1 MTVGHDI
8 AVGEASQR
16 QHTDAHE
23 GDEPGTGAHDDGELP
38 FLLVGDEPVVGPFR
52 CEETED
58 MAEEYHD
65 DTHMEEIAA
74 PLEQEVVAQKLRGVS
89 LHGLALGR
97 DAIGHAA
104 DKEGTGDVGEILE

>member
-1 MTVGHDI
+1 
-8 AVGEASQR
+8 
-16 QHTDAHE
+16 
-23 GDEPGTGAHDDGELP
+23 
-38 FLLVGDEPVVGPFR
+38 
-52 CEETED
+52 

-65 DTHMEEIAA
+65 DTHVEEIAA

-104 DKEGTGDVGEILE
+104 DEEGTGDVGEILE

>member
-1 MTVGHDI
+1 M
-8 AVGEASQR
+8 AS
-16 QHTDAHE
+16 
-23 GDEPGTGAHDDGELP
+23 LP

-52 CEETED
+52 CEEAED
-58 MAEEYHD
+58 MAEEHHD
-65 DTHMEEIAA
+65 DTHVEEIAA